1 MKLTADTTAVVLGGG
16 GGIGRGTALGLASRG
31 VRCVLADIE
40 LDSAEAVAEELV
52 AGGTEAIAVRVDA
65 TDPDSLAELARRA
78 EDRFGPVHVLS
89 NNVGVVVDADTV
101 EATEAQWGWAIEFN
115 LMTIVRSCREFVP
128 RMRAHGEGGH
138 IVNTASMA
146 ALWASRPEEVH
157 GARLALYTA
166 TKHAVLG
173 YTETLRWE
181 LAAEGIGVST
191 LCPGLVDSNLGATSM
206 RNRPERYGGPEPMDD
221 TRGLMPTAMAQE
233 DLGPFVVA
241 GIEADRTT
249 ILTHPESEPLV
260 DRRAAALAA
269 DFAFFRRVAATG
281 ADST

>member
-1 MKLTADTTAVVLGGG
+1 MRLTADTTAVILGGG

-52 AGGTEAIAVRVDA
+52 AGGTDAIAVRVDA
-65 TDPDSLAELARRA
+65 TDPDSLRGLAEQA
-78 EDRFGPVHVLS
+78 EARFGPIHVLS
-89 NNVGVVVDADTV
+89 NNVGVVVDADTLD
-101 EATEAQWGWAIEFN
+101 ATEAQWAWAVEFN

-128 RMRAHGEGGH
+128 RIRAHGQGGH

-146 ALWASRPEEVH
+146 ALWAARPEEVH

-181 LAAEGIGVST
+181 LAADGIGVST
-191 LCPGLVDSNLGATSM
+191 LCPGMVDSNLGATSM
-206 RNRPERYGGPEPMDD
+206 RNRPDRYGGPEPRDD
-221 TRGLMPTAMAQE
+221 TLGMMPTAMAQE
-233 DLGPFVVA
+233 DLAPFVVA
-241 GIEADRTT
+241 GIESDRAT
-249 ILTHPESEPLV
+249 ILTHPEALPLV
-260 DRRAAALAA
+260 ERRAAELAA
-269 DFAFFRRVAATG
+269 DFAFFAAVAQEG
-281 ADST
+281 AAPA